1 MNIGIILH
9 CPKNGR
15 VFVQFLDYE
24 TRIKHFTTELQFA
37 EFRAFRKMFAK
48 HIKDLDSQMFDP
60 LINVSLTEE
69 TYLEELQATL
79 KMPFLIAKPEFIFIE
94 EENISHHIK
103 GLYQNLILTDDEIR
117 IKRKPLMKQV
127 EERLVSEGLERY
139 LERDIKVRNLPFK
152 LNIDFGYKHDNTMDL
167 IQSISLQESPRENYK
182 EGVFWKEA
190 VLKLQSDNELNVG
203 EFTAIV
209 RPPSN
214 AQKIGFSE
222 LIRQF
227 DSIDHVTVV
236 NYNTPEFERFIH
248 VLKNPRGLERA
259 L

>member
-1 MNIGIILH
+1 
-9 CPKNGR
+9 
-15 VFVQFLDYE
+15 
-24 TRIKHFTTELQFA
+24 
-37 EFRAFRKMFAK
+37 MFAK